1 VDPVFVDKLADLAG
15 MLPGVLADGDVLL
28 VLGAGDI
35 GTLAPALAELWAERA
50 PAKEGRSAP

>member
-1 VDPVFVDKLADLAG
+1 VDPVFVDKLADVAG

-35 GTLAPALAELWAERA
+35 GLLAPELAQLWAERA
-50 PAKEGRSAP
+50 PARKSRGAP